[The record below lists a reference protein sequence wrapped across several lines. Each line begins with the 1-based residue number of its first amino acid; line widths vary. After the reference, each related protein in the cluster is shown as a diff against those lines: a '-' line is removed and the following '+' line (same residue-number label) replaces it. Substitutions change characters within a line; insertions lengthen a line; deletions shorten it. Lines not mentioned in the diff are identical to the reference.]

1 MYELNK
7 AKFGAF
13 VAELRKELG
22 FTQKELAEKLLIS
35 DKAVSKW
42 ETGTTIPDTALL
54 IPLADILGVT
64 VTELLSGER
73 LQQQSMPAEEVE
85 QVVKTAITYTETAPQ
100 RAWQEKS
107 IWRVV
112 FACACLGEVALLFFL
127 GYLGRITELVWVNA
141 ILTTLFGA
149 YFCFF
154 VQTRLP
160 AYHDQNQISGVYD
173 GVVRMNIPG
182 LYFNNRNWPHIVET
196 GRWVMTLNMLVF
208 PLLSLILGEWIPTL
222 WHAAEGMVML
232 TLSLGGSFIPMYI
245 IGKKY
250 E

>member
-1 MYELNK
+1 MYELDK

-13 VAELRKELG
+13 VAGLRKELG

-54 IPLADILGVT
+54 IPLADVLGVT

-73 LQQQSMPAEEVE
+73 MQQQSMPAEEVE
-85 QVVKTAITYTETAPQ
+85 QVVKTAITYTEAAPQ

-107 IWRVV
+107 IWSAVV
-112 FACACLGEVALLFFL
+112 ICACLAEAALLLFL
-127 GYLGRITELVWVNA
+127 GYRGCITESVWINA
-141 ILTTLFGA
+141 ALTTLFDA

-154 VQTRLP
+154 VQMKLP
-160 AYHDQNQISGVYD
+160 AYYDQNTISGVHD
-173 GVVRMNIPG
+173 GMIRLNIPG
-182 LYFNNRNWPHIVET
+182 LHFNNRNWSHIVET
-196 GRWVMTLNMLVF
+196 GRWVMTVNMIAF
-208 PLLSLILGEWIPTL
+208 PLLSIILGQLIPKM
-222 WHAAEGMVML
+222 WYAVEAKVML
-232 TLSLGGSFIPMYI
+232 TMALGGLFVPMYM